1 MIGLQQKTCQWAQ
14 GGTHHSEANKSQQ
27 TNCIQLLVAELKPAV
42 KQFTH
47 FPCTKEGALYKDD
60 ELMRATRQPVRL
72 KKDFK
77 RPADKVE
84 K

>member
-1 MIGLQQKTCQWAQ
+1 
-14 GGTHHSEANKSQQ
+14 
-27 TNCIQLLVAELKPAV
+27 LLVAELKPAV

>member
-1 MIGLQQKTCQWAQ
+1 MSMSPRGKPIIVRLINP
-14 GGTHHSEANKSQQ
+14 NKPIV
-27 TNCIQLLVAELKPAV
+27 TVVAELKPAV

-47 FPCTKEGALYKDD
+47 VPCTKEGALYKDD